1 MSPRVLAV
9 CGKGGVGKTTV
20 CAVLAG
26 ALAARGEPKALLVDA
41 DPAGGLA
48 LALGLP
54 VARSLDQV
62 RTDTIQE
69 VQKGGTDAKDLA
81 VSLDYR
87 LLQALVE
94 RGSLAFLAL
103 GRPESVGCYCSVNS
117 LLRQAVELL
126 AGQFALTVIDAEA
139 GIEQVNRRVMAAVD
153 YLVLVSDASRKG
165 LQVAETI
172 FQVAHQITGQE
183 NAGLLLNRVRSAS
196 EASEIQARTGLEVIG
211 WVPEDDTIRRFDSE
225 PRSFFDLPSCPAALA
240 ILRAWAKAVPT
251 ISGWR

>member
-20 CAVLAG
+20 SAVLAG
-26 ALAARGEPKALLVDA
+26 ALIASGERKTLLVDA

-62 RTDTIQE
+62 RTETIHE
-69 VQKGGTDAKDLA
+69 VQKGQTDAQDLA
-81 VSLDYR
+81 ISLDYR

-94 RGSLAFLAL
+94 RKNLAFLAI

-117 LLRQAVELL
+117 LLRQAIELL
-126 AGQFALTVIDAEA
+126 AGQFDLTVIDAEA
-139 GIEQVNRRVMAAVD
+139 GIEQINRKVMAAVD
-153 YLVLVSDASRKG
+153 YLVLVSDASYKG

-172 FQVAHQITGQE
+172 FQVARKVTGQDK
-183 NAGLLLNRVRSAS
+183 AGLLLNRVRSA
-196 EASEIQARTGLEVIG
+196 EQAGQIQARTGLKMIG
-211 WVPEDDTIRRFDSE
+211 WIPEDETIRQFDSE
-225 PRSFFDLPSCPAALA
+225 PRSFFDLPECPAAKA
-240 ILRAWAKAVPT
+240 IVEALTKAG
-251 ISGWR
+251 IIK